1 MALIWRKH
9 LSVGNAAL
17 DYGNKKLIGM
27 VNSIE
32 YAISTKD
39 GSALLE
45 AIKSFK
51 GCAETHFANEAHF
64 AQVFNLPFTRHELA
78 HQHFQKEL
86 QQTIDELSVKVGAW
100 PEPVMDYYPQLL
112 RDWLIG
118 HITSEDMQIKPALE
132 SHPYDFEPVCAVRQQ
147 VNG

>member
-9 LSVGNAAL
+9 LSVGNATL
-17 DYGNKKLIGM
+17 DSGNKKLLGM

-39 GSALLE
+39 SAALLE
-45 AIKSFK
+45 VIKSFK
-51 GCAETHFANEAHF
+51 GCAEAHFANEARF
-64 AQVFNLPFTRHELA
+64 AQALNLPFAQHELA

-86 QQTIDELSVKVGAW
+86 QQTIDELAVKVGTW
-100 PEPVMDYYPQLL
+100 SEYVMDYYPQLL

-118 HITSEDMQIKPALE
+118 HITNDGMQMKPVLE
-132 SHPYDFEPVCAVRQQ
+132 SRPYDFEPV
-147 VNG
+147 